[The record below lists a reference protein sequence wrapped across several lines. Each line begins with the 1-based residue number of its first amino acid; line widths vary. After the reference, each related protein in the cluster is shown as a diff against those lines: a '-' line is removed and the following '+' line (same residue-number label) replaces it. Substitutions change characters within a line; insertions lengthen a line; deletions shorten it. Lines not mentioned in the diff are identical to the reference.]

1 MSGGGSRASSIP
13 NSVRK
18 TIENIKEI
26 TGNHSDDEIFAMLKE
41 CSMDPNETAQKLLL
55 QDTFHEVKSKRERRK
70 ENANNRESV
79 ESRWKTGMQGRGGRG
94 GRINSSPRYI
104 SHDTGG
110 GRNPGPG
117 RENGVNQAIEK
128 SGSLSMPTSQETK
141 NKEKIPVTSSPSV
154 GNGATN
160 VATGNVAEATSSSA
174 DISGKGS
181 ALPPINANK
190 NPNRALGTRLS
201 SERPI
206 PNSDNSVV
214 PITVACS
221 STALSS
227 SSLDPSSD
235 AQLPGPVDA
244 IKCDGASLSHPN
256 ESSTANLV
264 ENKLILETLEIS
276 NSLAQENQRVKSPKV
291 EESLLNEISPPSV
304 SLQGSSS
311 ASLPSNHNKRP
322 QQVIGSHKAS
332 SNKEWKPKTTSSV
345 AIQQSRTVS
354 GAAAASEVPGVTID
368 VTEHLEPVSRV
379 LDSEE
384 ATMKLQ
390 KKLEELHVSKSQ
402 LVILPNH
409 IQVPESERS
418 KLSFGSF
425 GIGFGVSAIVPSGQ
439 ESDQKHTPVSE
450 ASVDGDE
457 NVEDEASS
465 YPNALRSTEEVDSP
479 DHPQSPVRV
488 PEDLSTSGG
497 ELPSST
503 IQEFN
508 DLKQETV
515 LPSGGHTNSVPQT
528 SSSYSFGF
536 ISPVVGSQITA
547 VENSDSQGRD
557 ASRLPSFVVQQPFDP
572 SSYYAQFYRSGE
584 SDGRLSPFL
593 SPGVAA
599 KYNGNVALL
608 SPSSSQSPQEGV
620 VLTTAGPTALLTQ
633 AAGLMQSSIAVTQ
646 QPVPVFRPPTG
657 VHISHYP
664 PNYLPYGHYFSPFY
678 VPPPPI
684 HQFVGNN
691 PFPQQPQGGNIYP
704 APPAATAAVKYSI
717 PQYKMGANS
726 GNSSHIGVPSGY
738 GPYGSSASGYS
749 PSSAAPA
756 ANTTANEDLGA
767 SQFKENSVYITGPQS
782 EGSAVWIGAPGR
794 DMSNLP
800 TNSFYNLP
808 PQGQHVT
815 FTPTQT
821 GHGTFAS
828 IYHPAQAVT
837 PGTVH
842 PLLQQ
847 SQAVPGGGVDTVGPG
862 GSIYQQPQ
870 HSQMNWPSNY

>member
-1 MSGGGSRASSIP
+1 MSGGGSRASIP
-13 NSVRK
+13 SSVRK
-18 TIENIKEI
+18 TIDNIKEI
-26 TGNHSDDEIFAMLKE
+26 TGNHSDDEIYSMLKE

-79 ESRWKTGMQGRGGRG
+79 ELRWKTGMQGRGGRG
-94 GRINSSPRYI
+94 GRINSSRYI
-104 SHDTGG
+104 SHDIGG
-110 GRNPGPG
+110 GRNSGPG
-117 RENGVNQAIEK
+117 KENGVNQAIEK
-128 SGSLSMPTSQETK
+128 GGSLSRPTSQETK
-141 NKEKIPVTSSPSV
+141 NKEKTPVTSSPSV
-154 GNGATN
+154 VNGATR
-160 VATGNVAEATSSSA
+160 VAEVTSSLA

-190 NPNRALGTRLS
+190 NPNHAFSTRPS
-201 SERPI
+201 SEQPI
-206 PNSDNSVV
+206 LNSENSLV
-214 PITVACS
+214 PITVAS
-221 STALSS
+221 SSSALSS
-227 SSLDPSSD
+227 SSLDPSSE
-235 AQLPGPVDA
+235 AQLRGSVDT
-244 IKCDGASLSHPN
+244 IKCDGGSSLQPN
-256 ESSTANLV
+256 EPSTANLV
-264 ENKLILETLEIS
+264 KNKLIPETSEIG
-276 NSLAQENQRVKSPKV
+276 NSLAQENQPIKSPKI
-291 EESLLNEISPPSV
+291 EKSQLSEILPPSV
-304 SLQGSSS
+304 SMQGNSSV
-311 ASLPSNHNKRP
+311 SLPSNHNKRP
-322 QQVIGSHKAS
+322 QQVIGPHKAS
-332 SNKEWKPKTTSSV
+332 SNKEWKPKTASSV
-345 AIQQSRTVS
+345 IQQLRTVS
-354 GAAAASEVPGVTID
+354 AAAAASEVSGVAFNN
-368 VTEHLEPVSRV
+368 TEHLEPASRI
-379 LDSEE
+379 LDSED
-384 ATMKLQ
+384 ATSKLQ

-409 IQVPESERS
+409 IQVPDSERS

-425 GIGFGVSAIVPSGQ
+425 GIGFGVSAIVPNGL
-439 ESDQKHTPVSE
+439 ESDQRHTPVSE
-450 ASVDGDE
+450 VSVDADE
-457 NVEDEASS
+457 NVEEVTSS
-465 YPNALRSTEEVDSP
+465 YPNAQRSTEEVDSP
-479 DHPQSPVRV
+479 DRPQSPSHV
-488 PEDLSTSGG
+488 PENLSPTGG

-503 IQEFN
+503 IHEYN

-515 LPSGGHTNSVPQT
+515 LPSGGHTNSVAQT
-528 SSSYSFGF
+528 SSGYSFGF
-536 ISPVVGSQITA
+536 ISPVVGSQIAA

-557 ASRLPSFVVQQPFDP
+557 ASRLPNFVVQQHFDP
-572 SSYYAQFYRSGE
+572 SSYYNQFYRSGE
-584 SDGRLSPFL
+584 NDGRLSPFL

-657 VHISHYP
+657 LHISHYP

-691 PFPQQPQGGNIYP
+691 AFPQQPQGGSIYP
-704 APPAATAAVKYSI
+704 APPPASAAVKYSI
-717 PQYKMGANS
+717 PQYKMGANP

-738 GPYGSSASGYS
+738 GPYGSSAPGYS
-749 PSSAAPA
+749 PSTAAPA
-756 ANTTANEDLGA
+756 GNTTANEDLGA
-767 SQFKENSVYITGPQS
+767 SQFKENNVYITGPQS

-794 DMSNLP
+794 DLSSLP

-837 PGTVH
+837 AASVH

-847 SQAVPGGGVDTVGPG
+847 SPAVAGGVDTVGPGG

-870 HSQMNWPSNY
+870 HSQINWPSNY

>member
-1 MSGGGSRASSIP
+1 MSGGGSRVSIP
-13 NSVRK
+13 PSVRK

-26 TGNHSDDEIFAMLKE
+26 TGNHSDDEIYAMLRE
-41 CSMDPNETAQKLLL
+41 CSMDPNETTQKLLL

-104 SHDTGG
+104 SHDAGG

-117 RENGVNQAIEK
+117 KENGVNQAIEK
-128 SGSLSMPTSQETK
+128 GGSLSIPTSQEMK
-141 NKEKIPVTSSPSV
+141 NKEKIPVTSSVSV
-154 GNGATN
+154 GNGSTSLASGS
-160 VATGNVAEATSSSA
+160 VSEVTSSLA

-181 ALPPINANK
+181 ALPPINAHK
-190 NPNRALGTRLS
+190 NPNRALGTRPS
-201 SERPI
+201 SEQPI
-206 PNSDNSVV
+206 PNTDNSVV
-214 PITVACS
+214 PITLAS
-221 STALSS
+221 SSSALSS
-227 SSLDPSSD
+227 SSLDPSSES
-235 AQLPGPVDA
+235 QLAGSMDA
-244 IKCDGASLSHPN
+244 IKCDGGSSLHPN
-256 ESSTANLV
+256 EPSTTNPM
-264 ENKLILETLEIS
+264 ENKLILEALEIS
-276 NSLAQENQRVKSPKV
+276 NSLAQENQPIKSPRV
-291 EESLLNEISPPSV
+291 EESQLNEISPPSV
-304 SLQGSSS
+304 SMQGSSTV
-311 ASLPSNHNKRP
+311 SLPSNYNKRP
-322 QQVIGSHKAS
+322 QQVIGPHKAS
-332 SNKEWKPKTTSSV
+332 SNKEWKPKTTNSV
-345 AIQQSRTVS
+345 VIQQSRTV
-354 GAAAASEVPGVTID
+354 GAAAATSEVPAVTFD
-368 VTEHLEPVSRV
+368 HTDHLEPASRV

-384 ATMKLQ
+384 ATLKLQ
-390 KKLEELHVSKSQ
+390 KKLEELNVSKSQ

-425 GIGFGVSAIVPSGQ
+425 GIGFGVSATVPSGP
-439 ESDQKHTPVSE
+439 ESDQRLTPVSE
-450 ASVDGDE
+450 ASVDADE
-457 NVEDEASS
+457 NVEEEASS
-465 YPNALRSTEEVDSP
+465 YPNALRSNEDVDSP
-479 DHPQSPVRV
+479 DRPQSPTHI
-488 PEDLSTSGG
+488 PENLSPSGGDLS
-497 ELPSST
+497 SST
-503 IQEFN
+503 IQEYN
-508 DLKQETV
+508 ELKQETG
-515 LPSGGHTNSVPQT
+515 LPSGGNTNSVAQT
-528 SSSYSFGF
+528 SSSYSFGL
-536 ISPVVGSQITA
+536 ISPVVGSQIAA

-584 SDGRLSPFL
+584 NDGRLSPFL

-646 QPVPVFRPPTG
+646 QPVPVFRPPAG

-664 PNYLPYGHYFSPFY
+664 PNYIPYGHYFSPFY

-691 PFPQQPQGGNIYP
+691 AFTQQPQGGNIYP

-738 GPYGSSASGYS
+738 GPYGSSAFGYS
-749 PSSAAPA
+749 PSTAAPA
-756 ANTTANEDLGA
+756 GNTTANEELGA

-794 DMSNLP
+794 DMSSLP
-800 TNSFYNLP
+800 ANSFYNLP

-821 GHGTFAS
+821 GHGTFAG

-837 PGTVH
+837 AATVH

-847 SQAVPGGGVDTVGPG
+847 SQAVAGGVDTVGPG

-870 HSQMNWPSNY
+870 HSQINWPSNN